1 MSSLVTGH
9 RRQSYFLRTH
19 LGILPF
25 LGGLLSAHGFAH
37 AASATP
43 TNWRLPCI
51 QRTMGG
57 SRTCRTRCE
66 KHGSGAGSVIPSLR
80 ETTRNKARPTCWIF
94 IYLMKYSIILHWER
108 DRLLVLSVYGGGCHG
123 SPIPEAPLNF
133 KVPRT
138 RVVQG
143 PPRIVVALSIRNL
156 DRSGTAW
163 LVWDVSPIG
172 KAKRMSIGG
181 TAAQYCVG

>member
-1 MSSLVTGH
+1 MARARVASFH
-9 RRQSYFLRTH
+9 RF
-19 LGILPF
+19 
-25 LGGLLSAHGFAH
+25 
-37 AASATP
+37 
-43 TNWRLPCI
+43 
-51 QRTMGG
+51 
-57 SRTCRTRCE
+57 E
-66 KHGSGAGSVIPSLR
+66 KQQETKRVQPAGSS
-80 ETTRNKARPTCWIF
+80 